1 MEKAEVERELERVTI
16 EKDREIERLKA
27 LLKAAEARGT
37 DRSEA
42 SSLEVTI
49 RTLESQLQDANRTIQ
64 ELRAKQSS
72 TSVDADELAR
82 LRAQLTQSQAESD
95 RQRSELSRSAQEIAE
110 LQRKLA
116 DSGSKNFDEAR
127 STQARNRMQQE
138 CALRLMNAVF
148 KRCRESRL
156 ASALYLW
163 AGTNVGGGGGKGDFT
178 QEDMDNLKLQL
189 DQQFKR
195 LQMRLANTRK
205 ESGTRWMNQI
215 LARWR
220 LHNVVGFLYFWKAVV
235 GQKHSAVD
243 DLSKELQTH
252 MQKSGL
258 RVLRDVFKRVAYGAL
273 GWGFTTWKE
282 YLMTQDALSELEE
295 NKNAELRAQLAQAG
309 RGLKKWMEEKE
320 GQTGPELEALRLTEK
335 VTCCAPLS
343 FVLFC
348 RLF

>member
-1 MEKAEVERELERVTI
+1 MEKAEVEREFERVTI

-27 LLKAAEARGT
+27 LLKAAEARGS

-42 SSLEVTI
+42 STLESTI
-49 RTLESQLQDANRTIQ
+49 RTIESQLRDANRTIH
-64 ELRAKQSS
+64 ELRAQEGNAAMG
-72 TSVDADELAR
+72 ADELAR
-82 LRAQLTQSQAESD
+82 LRTQLSQSQAESD
-95 RQRSELSRSAQEIAE
+95 RQRSELSRSAQEISE

-116 DSGSKNFDEAR
+116 DSGGKNFDEAR
-127 STQARNRMQQE
+127 SIQARNRMQQE

-163 AGTNVGGGGGKGDFT
+163 AGTNVGGGSGGKGEIT
-178 QEDMDNLKLQL
+178 QEEMDNLKMQL

-195 LQMRLANTRK
+195 LQMRLASSRK

-220 LHNVVGFLYFWKAVV
+220 LHSVVGFLYFWKALV
-235 GQKHSAVD
+235 GRKHSEAD
-243 DLSKELQTH
+243 DLSRDLQTH
-252 MQKSGL
+252 MQRSGL

-320 GQTGPELEALRLTEK
+320 GQSGPELEALRLTEK
-335 VTCCAPLS
+335 VRVIAVLD
-343 FVLFC
+343 FVFPH
-348 RLF
+348 